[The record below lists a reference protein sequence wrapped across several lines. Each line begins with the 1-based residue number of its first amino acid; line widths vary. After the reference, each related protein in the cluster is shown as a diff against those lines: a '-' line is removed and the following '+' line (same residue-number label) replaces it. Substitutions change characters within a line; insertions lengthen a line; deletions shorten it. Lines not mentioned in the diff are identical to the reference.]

1 MLSFSIETDLW
12 HKACITNIT
21 FESLLFFMNLFNVWI
36 QRVSFCYMV
45 HVIWT
50 KFVKWV
56 GCLLM
61 IIRYQ
66 KYFCFRFLLIPQTP
80 EELHYTFKTEMSIS
94 FSLDSYKM
102 CFHFQNLVL
111 WYYQCFKNVLS
122 FSIETDL
129 WHKACITNITFES
142 LLSFMN
148 WFNVWIQKFA
158 FGNESTFW
166 NCQN

>member
-1 MLSFSIETDLW
+1 MHPLIIIPIILKLQLVKCMFCQPTYSPSQKSGLSKQRPGFIMNP
-12 HKACITNIT
+12 TNA
-21 FESLLFFMNLFNVWI
+21 W
-36 QRVSFCYMV
+36 RVY
-45 HVIWT
+45 
-50 KFVKWV
+50 
-56 GCLLM
+56 
-61 IIRYQ
+61 
-66 KYFCFRFLLIPQTP
+66 
-80 EELHYTFKTEMSIS
+80 FKTEMYIS
-94 FSLDSYKM
+94 FSLDSFKM

-129 WHKACITNITFES
+129 WHKARITNITFES